1 MERAWCLGLV
11 NRKLIFL
18 AIFFRCNPW
27 CWYIESYTRLGDFGQ
42 GQMLEN
48 IPAPWFAYGIQIRS
62 KKYSI
67 SIHHCHNL
75 IKSVHLSS
83 RIPYS
88 HPQFSQYSILP
99 PLMAKINN
107 FPTLDGSYIPMYT
120 PTVDDSYIP
129 SYCST
134 FGTIDNIQ
142 IGIFQ
147 RLYKFIYTNWHIP
160 TYLFITTVEW
170 QSTNSLPQLIP
181 SPSRPSRPRTGET
194 RPPGWSSERCSSF
207 PTPRPSPPAL
217 WSPCFC
223 GMLGDGSP
231 EGEMCS
237 QKSMKSGGRY
247 V

>member
-1 MERAWCLGLV
+1 MILDVRANVG
-11 NRKLIFL
+11 IH
-18 AIFFRCNPW
+18 
-27 CWYIESYTRLGDFGQ
+27 
-42 GQMLEN
+42 

-75 IKSVHLSS
+75 IKFVHLSS

-88 HPQFSQYSILP
+88 HPQFSQYSIVP

-147 RLYKFIYTNWHIP
+147 WLYTFIYTNWHIP
-160 TYLFITTVEW
+160 TYLFITTVE
-170 QSTNSLPQLIP
+170 SV
-181 SPSRPSRPRTGET
+181 E
-194 RPPGWSSERCSSF
+194 
-207 PTPRPSPPAL
+207 
-217 WSPCFC
+217 
-223 GMLGDGSP
+223 
-231 EGEMCS
+231 
-237 QKSMKSGGRY
+237 
-247 V
+247 